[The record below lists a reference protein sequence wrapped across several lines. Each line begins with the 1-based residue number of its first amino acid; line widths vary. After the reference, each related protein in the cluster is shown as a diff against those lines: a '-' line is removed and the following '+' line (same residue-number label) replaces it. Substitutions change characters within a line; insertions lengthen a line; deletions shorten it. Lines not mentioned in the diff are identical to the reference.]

1 MNASID
7 EIFQQTSARVLADSL
22 EVYTVLLDNAG
33 VIQKANAFARQISG
47 GDILGKPFKEMVVGF
62 HREFDLEQFVSVR
75 GPRQALSLVSR
86 GGVPKTFYFTW
97 ARQGDFTLLAGES
110 SGEDTDM
117 LRKSL
122 LETNTELSN
131 MTRQYQKT
139 NAQLTKIN
147 EQKNTFL
154 GIAAHDLRSP
164 LASIQAYCDFLLEE
178 TDMDEE
184 EKIDFIENIKLL
196 SRHMLDLLEDLLDI
210 TRIETGKLSLELE
223 KVRLPELVRKN
234 LHLNRAIAERK
245 RIDIRL
251 CCNEDLPDIIIDP
264 MKIGQVVNNIVSNAI
279 KYSNSGTHI
288 DVGIFRSGD
297 YAAVSV
303 QDEGIGIPSKDL
315 DKIFQPFAKLKQ
327 KGTAGE
333 TSTGLGLAIVQKIIT
348 GHKGRVWV
356 ESEEGK
362 GTAVYFTLP
371 LPLQSGEEA

>member
-7 EIFQQTSARVLADSL
+7 EIFQLTSARALADSL
-22 EVYTVLLDNAG
+22 EVYAALLDNEG
-33 VIQKANAFARQISG
+33 VIQKVNAFARRVSG
-47 GDILGKPFKEMVVGF
+47 PAVIGKP
-62 HREFDLEQFVSVR
+62 
-75 GPRQALSLVSR
+75 
-86 GGVPKTFYFTW
+86 PKTFYFTW
-97 ARQGDFTLLAGES
+97 IRHGDFTLLAGES

-164 LASIQAYCDFLLEE
+164 LASILACCDFLLEE
-178 TDMDEE
+178 TDIDEG
-184 EKIDFIENIKLL
+184 EKINFIDNIKLL

-210 TRIETGKLSLELE
+210 TRIEMGKLSLELE
-223 KVRLPELVRKN
+223 SVRLVDLVRKN
-234 LHLNRAIAERK
+234 LELNRAIAERK
-245 RIDIRL
+245 QIGVRL
-251 CCNEDLPDIIIDP
+251 GCHEDLPDILLDP

-279 KYSNSGTHI
+279 KYSNSGTEI
-288 DVGIFRSGD
+288 EVGVFRSGN

-303 QDEGIGIPSKDL
+303 KDKGIGIASKDL

-371 LPLQSGEEA
+371 LPL

>member
-1 MNASID
+1 MSVHSENWRSSLNASID
-7 EIFQQTSARVLADSL
+7 EIFQLTSARALADSL
-22 EVYTVLLDNAG
+22 EVYAALLDNEG
-33 VIQKANAFARQISG
+33 VIQKVNAFARRVSG
-47 GDILGKPFKEMVVGF
+47 PAVIGKP
-62 HREFDLEQFVSVR
+62 
-75 GPRQALSLVSR
+75 
-86 GGVPKTFYFTW
+86 PKTFYFTW
-97 ARQGDFTLLAGES
+97 IRHGDFTLLAGES

-164 LASIQAYCDFLLEE
+164 LASILAYCDFLLEE
-178 TDMDEE
+178 TDIDEG
-184 EKIDFIENIKLL
+184 EKINFIDNIKLL

-210 TRIETGKLSLELE
+210 TRIEMGKLSLELE
-223 KVRLPELVRKN
+223 SVRLVDLVRKN
-234 LHLNRAIAERK
+234 LELNRAIAERK
-245 RIDIRL
+245 QIGVRL
-251 CCNEDLPDIIIDP
+251 GCHEDLPDILLDP

-279 KYSNSGTHI
+279 KYSNSGTEI
-288 DVGIFRSGD
+288 EVGVFRSGN

-303 QDEGIGIPSKDL
+303 KDKGIGIASKDL

-371 LPLQSGEEA
+371 LPL